1 MSLENIIEVTETT
14 FDTDVLERSIEIPV
28 IVDFWAPWCSPCR
41 VLGPILEKLAGDPDL
56 NFVLAKVN
64 VDENPSLSMAYQIQ
78 SIPAVLAFLDG
89 DVASEFI
96 GVQPEAKIRQ
106 FIEELIPNEVD
117 IAINEA
123 KSLLAIRQYQDAEA
137 AFREALHL
145 HPGHPAAM
153 LGLGKT
159 LLAQSKGCEAI
170 GYLQDCTD
178 GIEFTTAQTLLPLAE
193 YLCKAD
199 TTWDDLDDV
208 VPLEAQ
214 YRQAAHLLK
223 RGNYAAGMDGLIGV
237 LRQDKHHAKG
247 RTKAVMLALFELL
260 GDGDDLTQ
268 TYRRELATVLF

>member
-14 FDTDVLERSIEIPV
+14 FDSDVLERSIEIPV
-28 IVDFWAPWCSPCR
+28 IVDFWAPWCGPCR

-56 NFVLAKVN
+56 NFILAKVN

-117 IAINEA
+117 IAISEA
-123 KSLLAIRQYQDAEA
+123 KSLLAIRQHQDAEA
-137 AFREALHL
+137 AFREALRL

-159 LLAQSKGCEAI
+159 LLARGKGCEAI
-170 GYLQDCTD
+170 GYLQDCSD
-178 GIEFTTAQTLLPLAE
+178 GIEFTTAQALLPLAE
-193 YLCKAD
+193 YLCKVD

-208 VPLEAQ
+208 APLEAQ

-237 LRQDKHHAKG
+237 LRQDKRYDNGRAK
-247 RTKAVMLALFELL
+247 AIMLGLFELL
-260 GDGDDLTQ
+260 GDEDDLTQ